1 MKKGIAIMGKES
13 IPANMRWTTSCGE
26 SIPLFQSSAMR
37 ARAQAEEDGRA
48 DDQGEEEDGKEEYE
62 DHGYFPLTR
71 ICADSIVCKSTHAP
85 MSAAAIG
92 IAR

>member
-13 IPANMRWTTSCGE
+13 IPANMRWTKLGRQH
-26 SIPLFQSSAMR
+26 PLVPEQSDR
-37 ARAQAEEDGRA
+37 AEPETEEDRCA

-71 ICADSIVCKSTHAP
+71 LCADSIVCKSTHVP
-85 MSAAAIG
+85 ISVAAIG